1 VPWRATCPR
10 TVARE
15 VAKRAVEEGRSL
27 ETGVRRFVAR
37 YVDDR
42 AILPAE

>member
-1 VPWRATCPR
+1 MTWSFTSARLSR
-10 TVARE
+10 SGGVA
-15 VAKRAVEEGRSL
+15 EEGRSL
-27 ETGVRRFVAR
+27 DNGVCRFVAR